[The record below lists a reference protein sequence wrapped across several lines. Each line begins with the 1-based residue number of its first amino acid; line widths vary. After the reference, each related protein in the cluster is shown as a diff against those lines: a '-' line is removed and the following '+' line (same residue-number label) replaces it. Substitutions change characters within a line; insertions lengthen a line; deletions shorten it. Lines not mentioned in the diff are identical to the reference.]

1 MSTLPSSRRIAP
13 AGANAGKRTRRRSRR
28 SVTAIVMCLF
38 VLSIM
43 FMPTAMIFAVGM
55 VPTLV
60 AYISGRDPDRY
71 APIAVGSLNF
81 CGVMPTV
88 IDLWQTGHTVSNAA
102 RILGDP
108 LNWLIMYAAAAIG
121 WLIYFTVPAAT
132 QAFIA
137 HSHQAHIAKKQKLQ
151 NELLAEW
158 GRAVAGLPDEEEPA
172 ENAED

>member
-1 MSTLPSSRRIAP
+1 M
-13 AGANAGKRTRRRSRR
+13 
-28 SVTAIVMCLF
+28 V
-38 VLSIM
+38 
-43 FMPTAMIFAVGM
+43 FAVGM

-60 AYISGRDPDRY
+60 AFISGRDPDRY

-102 RILGDP
+102 HILGDP
-108 LNWLIMYAAAAIG
+108 LNWLIMYTAAGIG

-137 HSHQAHIAKKQKLQ
+137 HSHQAHIAKKQALQ
-151 NELLAEW
+151 KELLAEW
-158 GRAVAGLPDEEEPA
+158 GRAVTGLPDEADSAEDA
-172 ENAED
+172 EN

>member
-1 MSTLPSSRRIAP
+1 MSTMPSSKSIAP
-13 AGANAGKRTRRRSRR
+13 AGANTGKRKRGRGRH
-28 SVTAIVMCLF
+28 SVVAVVMGLF
-38 VLSIM
+38 VVSIM

-60 AYISGRDPDRY
+60 AFISGRDPDRY

-81 CGVMPTV
+81 CGVMPTA
-88 IDLWQTGHTVSNAA
+88 IDLWQTGHTIANAA
-102 RILGDP
+102 RILSDP

-137 HSHQAHIAKKQKLQ
+137 HSHQAQIAKKQKLQ
-151 NELLAEW
+151 KELLAEW
-158 GRAVAGLPDEEEPA
+158 GRAVTGLPEDEDLPPGTES
-172 ENAED
+172 